1 MKAGPALLLG
11 VSLFYKQS
19 GRLFFTPFE
28 RHGIDQF
35 NRLSR
40 ACGLSQS
47 TIGNIFRRQTV
58 PSLSTLEAICR
69 GFGMTL
75 GQFFA
80 EGNVTEV
87 TGSTKELLDAWMPLT
102 PEQKKAV
109 LQLVQVM
116 NQKDGASS
124 SID

>member
-1 MKAGPALLLG
+1 MRKEVTGALDIHKRLSTLL
-11 VSLFYKQS
+11 Q
-19 GRLFFTPFE
+19 E
-28 RHGIDQF
+28 RGWTEY
-35 NRLSR
+35 RLSR

>member
-1 MKAGPALLLG
+1 
-11 VSLFYKQS
+11 
-19 GRLFFTPFE
+19 
-28 RHGIDQF
+28 
-35 NRLSR
+35 
-40 ACGLSQS
+40 
-47 TIGNIFRRQTV
+47 
-58 PSLSTLEAICR
+58 
-69 GFGMTL
+69 MTL

>member
-1 MKAGPALLLG
+1 MDIHKRLSMLL
-11 VSLFYKQS
+11 Q
-19 GRLFFTPFE
+19 E
-28 RHGIDQF
+28 RGWTEY
-35 NRLSR
+35 RLSR